1 MTGKECREL
10 TPIYYIVYI
19 YARTQRLAP
28 PIPCPTYL
36 LVTCMVCFGARD
48 ITHWLNKREAIE
60 DETRRDKTRQV
71 GAQDRR
77 NSHRWHKTRQA
88 KTAQAIRQ
96 NQDRTRQRQQRQLS
110 QVTRLD
116 ETNQDTTRQTQN
128 EPRQDKDLLPSLFL
142 FY

>member
-1 MTGKECREL
+1 MSWKRYEVDAVSLRVKGK
-10 TPIYYIVYI
+10 
-19 YARTQRLAP
+19 
-28 PIPCPTYL
+28 
-36 LVTCMVCFGARD
+36 
-48 ITHWLNKREAIE
+48 
-60 DETRRDKTRQV
+60 TRRDKTRQV

-77 NSHRWHKTRQA
+77 NSHRRHKTRQA

-128 EPRQDKDLLPSLFL
+128 EPRQDKDPLPSLFL
-142 FY
+142 FYLFTHFVLLCFIFEKKGLRLNSNKKGGAG